1 MSNEERQ
8 RILREAGHR
17 PGQAEKESAAAEGK
31 EKLGQQDDVPEADQP
46 EEDRQTPFAED
57 DPDAPRPRR

>member
-17 PGQAEKESAAAEGK
+17 PGQAEKEAAAAEAK
-31 EKLGQQDDVPEADQP
+31 EKLGQQ
-46 EEDRQTPFAED
+46 EDRVEDAPEGERETPLAED
-57 DPDAPRPRR
+57 DPDSPRPRR